1 MPDTTE
7 EAGRTFYVWFD
18 AETTALRVHDDTVLE
33 VAWCLTNEALELVTP
48 LRQRFTSIAAR
59 PSSRGS
65 GRFIGYQFDPAD
77 GEDWGN
83 TERISEF
90 VRNMHTDSGL
100 RAEWIKTA
108 ETRPYRLLRSAN
120 DFTRLVEEDLDLI
133 RFDNQHD
140 KLVLAGAGVSHF
152 DNDLLTVVFDGFYPE
167 RPIVGGNWKYW
178 CFDTSIAVRVAGA
191 REAIDEL
198 SDQLAADT
206 YESGAEILP
215 FHLLACQKGPEQD
228 GLDHL
233 ISASSNSGVEEFVR
247 SAAIPHRAADD
258 VVCSLL
264 DARALRYLV
273 GAR

>member
-1 MPDTTE
+1 MPDTDTT
-7 EAGRTFYVWFD
+7 GRTFYFWFD
-18 AETTALRVHDDTVLE
+18 AETTGLRVHDDTVLE
-33 VAWCLTNEALELVTP
+33 LAWCLTDENLKLLTP

-77 GEDWGN
+77 PEDWHN
-83 TERISEF
+83 NERISEF
-90 VRNMHTDSGL
+90 VRSMHVDSGL
-100 RAEWIKTA
+100 YAEWVETA
-108 ETRPYRLLRSAN
+108 EARPYRLLRRAN
-120 DFTRLVEEDLDLI
+120 DFTRLAEEDLDLI

-152 DNDLLTVVFDGFYPE
+152 DNDLLTEVFDGFYPE
-167 RPIVGGNWKYW
+167 RPIVGSNWAYW

-198 SDQLAADT
+198 NDQLAADT

-215 FHLLACQKGPEQD
+215 YSLIECQKGPEQD

-233 ISASSNSGVEEFVR
+233 ISTTSHSGAEEFVR

-258 VVCSLL
+258 VMCSLL
-264 DARALRYLV
+264 DARTLRYLV